1 MNNMRNMIFFY
12 FNHIIFYN
20 NNSILCR
27 VYGLYTIKIEGLAPI
42 NLILMENTIAYH
54 EQLQIRRIYDL
65 KGSLKG
71 RKAKQKKQKNTPS
84 KEISSLAKLSMLN
97 SRKLQRAK
105 IQISK
110 ELMEEE

>member
-1 MNNMRNMIFFY
+1 MRNMIFFY

-20 NNSILCR
+20 NNSVLCR

-42 NLILMENTIAYH
+42 NLILMENTIMYH

-71 RKAKQKKQKNTPS
+71 RKAKKQKNTPS
-84 KEISSLAKLSMLN
+84 KEISSLAKLSVLN
-97 SRKLQRAK
+97 SRKLQNAK
-105 IQISK
+105 I
-110 ELMEEE
+110 